1 MLTKIFRIGRWGLGI
16 IACKCIYIGMN
27 RTIQCVMTHK
37 STDVSVCN
45 REGMFFPCK
54 KSDILVVGF
63 QACNDAGPRYN
74 QVRTL
79 KECGVNRLLIKDDFG
94 PRQLGVYYLGCKENH
109 AVETAV
115 FELIDRCIAESRTLF
130 KYIVFSGSSKGG
142 YAALNFGIHYPN
154 SVMVVAAP
162 QYFLGNYLDSEKF
175 RPTLEEILGGPVTE
189 KNKNALNHRLKQRIR
204 EDTAAKTQRVYIHYS
219 DKEHTYEEHIR
230 ALLEDLTAAG
240 VEVHTDVKH
249 YPTHEELKY
258 FFPEY
263 LSSVLEQLKKE

>member
-1 MLTKIFRIGRWGLGI
+1 MIEILLACLVIVAML
-16 IACKCIYIGMN
+16 
-27 RTIQCVMTHK
+27 
-37 STDVSVCN
+37 
-45 REGMFFPCK
+45 
-54 KSDILVVGF
+54 
-63 QACNDAGPRYN
+63 
-74 QVRTL
+74 
-79 KECGVNRLLIKDDFG
+79 
-94 PRQLGVYYLGCKENH
+94 
-109 AVETAV
+109 
-115 FELIDRCIAESRTLF
+115 
-130 KYIVFSGSSKGG
+130 
-142 YAALNFGIHYPN
+142 FGIHYPN

>member
-1 MLTKIFRIGRWGLGI
+1 
-16 IACKCIYIGMN
+16 
-27 RTIQCVMTHK
+27 
-37 STDVSVCN
+37 
-45 REGMFFPCK
+45 
-54 KSDILVVGF
+54 
-63 QACNDAGPRYN
+63 
-74 QVRTL
+74 
-79 KECGVNRLLIKDDFG
+79 
-94 PRQLGVYYLGCKENH
+94 
-109 AVETAV
+109 
-115 FELIDRCIAESRTLF
+115 
-130 KYIVFSGSSKGG
+130 
-142 YAALNFGIHYPN
+142 
-154 SVMVVAAP
+154 MVVAAP

>member
-1 MLTKIFRIGRWGLGI
+1 MNIRSFWHRGVNRIYTEAVQRWNEKEFTAQDGQTLR
-16 IACKCIYIGMN
+16 Y
-27 RTIQCVMTHK
+27 
-37 STDVSVCN
+37 
-45 REGMFFPCK
+45 MFFPCK

-204 EDTAAKTQRVYIHYS
+204 EDTAAKTQRVYI
-219 DKEHTYEEHIR
+219 
-230 ALLEDLTAAG
+230 LT
-240 VEVHTDVKH
+240 TQIKST
-249 YPTHEELKY
+249 PTKSTLGRCWKI
-258 FFPEY
+258 
-263 LSSVLEQLKKE
+263 

>member
-1 MLTKIFRIGRWGLGI
+1 MNIRSFWHRGVNRIYTEAVQRWNEKEFTAQDGQTLR
-16 IACKCIYIGMN
+16 Y
-27 RTIQCVMTHK
+27 
-37 STDVSVCN
+37 
-45 REGMFFPCK
+45 MFFPCK

-162 QYFLGNYLDSEKF
+162 QYFFRKLSGQRKVPSYVGRNSGWTGYGEKQKCA
-175 RPTLEEILGGPVTE
+175 ESSTE
-189 KNKNALNHRLKQRIR
+189 TAHSGRYSGKNAARI
-204 EDTAAKTQRVYIHYS
+204 YS
-219 DKEHTYEEHIR
+219 
-230 ALLEDLTAAG
+230 LLR
-240 VEVHTDVKH
+240 
-249 YPTHEELKY
+249 
-258 FFPEY
+258 
-263 LSSVLEQLKKE
+263 